1 MDLGDRIKLL
11 RQEQGLTPSQLGAKM
26 NKSEGAIR
34 SWETGKASPDV
45 ETIVRLSKL
54 FKCSTDYLL
63 GVTDARSSSKIDSL
77 ENIYLA
83 VNNEFEKVEA
93 MLFTAREEYIHLK
106 AQAENKKQE
115 VQNLETL
122 LEATASRRNE
132 IQRQLKSLRGILG
145 I

>member
-54 FKCSTDYLL
+54 FK
-63 GVTDARSSSKIDSL
+63 
-77 ENIYLA
+77 
-83 VNNEFEKVEA
+83 
-93 MLFTAREEYIHLK
+93 
-106 AQAENKKQE
+106 
-115 VQNLETL
+115 
-122 LEATASRRNE
+122 
-132 IQRQLKSLRGILG
+132 
-145 I
+145 